1 MMDYDSWKL
10 AEPEF
15 ITHEEQDCP
24 IIIETG
30 DEEWTFRDKSGNLIS
45 VQEAVRIME
54 REEYNGW
61 ELEEAISQ
69 AEEE

>member
-1 MMDYDSWKL
+1 MDYDSWKL

-15 ITHEEQDCP
+15 ITHDDQDCP

-30 DEEWTFRDKSGNLIS
+30 DEEWGFKTLSGKPIS

-54 REEYNGW
+54 KEEYNGW